1 MNKQTLI
8 ENLASEFDM
17 KKSATK
23 KIVERIFDVITEE
36 LVKGNSVR
44 IVGFGVFEVRRRV
57 AREGIN
63 PKTRKKIH
71 IAATKT
77 PSFMAGKA
85 LKDAVKG
92 RKKSKKSKK

>member
-1 MNKQTLI
+1 MNKQKVI
-8 ENLASEFDM
+8 ENMAQEFDL
-17 KKSATK
+17 KKNLMK
-23 KIVERIFDVITEE
+23 KIVERMFDSITEE
-36 LVKGNSVR
+36 LVKGESVR

-57 AREGIN
+57 EREGIN
-63 PKTRKKIH
+63 PKTGAKIR

-92 RKKSKKSKK
+92 RK